1 MDFYARLGLTGAGLA
16 VCVIVARLTRRLGFV
31 SLLFHLA
38 LGLAAGL
45 SGLVS
50 PTLVRSPGASS
61 ALLAA
66 VAFVLF
72 TGGWSTSL
80 TSTRPSHA
88 RGAALGVVGT
98 LVTAAAATLAA
109 RAVCDAPWPACAAL
123 GAAASCADMGVLM
136 ALVRGRHLSLRR
148 SPAATLELEAG
159 LSAPTCLLA
168 VTFATSLGSGLG
180 LGCAL
185 LACARSLAAGLAC
198 GGVSALVAH
207 AVMRLARRR
216 DVSVSATFACGMALV
231 AVALPGFLGTD
242 GCLCAWFS
250 GLAAGNVA
258 VRGHGHVTHFFDGL
272 RTVIH
277 MGTLFALGVACA
289 GSDLLAAL
297 PAGAALFC
305 AMTLVGR
312 PAATALVTAVRP
324 PEARMR
330 AFLATCGLRGPA
342 SLTIALA
349 LATGLPGLRT
359 LGGLDAL
366 GVTFW
371 VCVLS
376 LAVQGFAVPA
386 LARRLRMTACG
397 EDSAVRTFTDF
408 ESVSDATLV
417 ELTVREGGWA
427 GKTIAEVDFAPEA
440 LVVLVRRGRDELV
453 PQGSTRLAAG
463 DRIILSVPAY
473 VRQPGDA
480 VRLAEERVGAG
491 HPWAGRTLAEASLPP
506 GTLAVLVRRGDE
518 TLTPSGA
525 TRLAVGDVV
534 VLAGA
539 QEPACPH
546 EAPASPAGDNP
557 TTREGR
563 PS

>member
-1 MDFYARLGLTGAGLA
+1 MSFYASLGLAGAVLA
-16 VCVIVARLTRRLGFV
+16 VCVIVARATRRLGFV

-38 LGLAAGL
+38 LGLAAGVT
-45 SGLVS
+45 GLVS
-50 PTLVRSPGASS
+50 PTLVRAPGVAQG
-61 ALLAA
+61 LLAA

-80 TSTRPSHA
+80 TATRPSHA
-88 RGAALGVVGT
+88 RGAALGVAGT
-98 LVTAAAATLAA
+98 LGAAAVAALAA
-109 RAVCDAPWPACAAL
+109 RAACGASWPACMAL
-123 GAAASCADMGVLM
+123 GAAVSCADMGVLM

-159 LSAPTCLLA
+159 LSTPTCLLA
-168 VTFATSLGSGLG
+168 VTFATSLGSGAG
-180 LGCAL
+180 AVGAL
-185 LACARSLAAGLAC
+185 LACAQSLAAGLAC
-198 GGVSALVAH
+198 GGVVALAAR
-207 AVMRLARRR
+207 AVMLLARRR
-216 DVSVSATFACGMALV
+216 DASVSATFACGMALV

-242 GCLCAWFS
+242 GCLCAWFA

-297 PAGAALFC
+297 PAGTALFC
-305 AMTLVGR
+305 AVTLVGR

-324 PEARMR
+324 PEMRMR
-330 AFLATCGLRGPA
+330 AFLAAAGLRGPA
-342 SLTIALA
+342 ALTIALV
-349 LATGLPGLRT
+349 LATGLPGMRT
-359 LGGLDAL
+359 MAGLDAL

-386 LARRLRMTACG
+386 LARRLGMTACG

-440 LVVLVRRGRDELV
+440 LVVLVRRGGDELV
-453 PQGSTRLAAG
+453 PQGSTRLEAG

-473 VRQPGDA
+473 VRKPGDA
-480 VRLAEERVGAG
+480 VRLAEEHVGPN
-491 HPWAGRTLAEASLPP
+491 HPWAGRTLAQASIPP
-506 GTLAVLVRRGDE
+506 GELAVLVRRGDE

-525 TRLAVGDVV
+525 TRLAAGDVV
-534 VLAGA
+534 VLAAA
-539 QEPACPH
+539 QN
-546 EAPASPAGDNP
+546 ASPVGAARVQDATNQ
-557 TTREGR
+557 REGTA
-563 PS
+563 S